1 MIHITLTSAKQTPAD
16 DPLGRTRYG
25 YSPEM
30 TPAEI
35 FDANHG
41 YYILGAR
48 ADRERYALFS
58 APAKPGPNKVVLA
71 VEIVSI
77 DPVPGRPG
85 HRQINGHPLEKG
97 HSVFDSYVGKPS
109 PVAGVRNPVT
119 YIESAEDL
127 RLCECG
133 CGTEVSHGP
142 FVSGHDQRALHE
154 RVAKIGTVAEFLRWF
169 DQTYQGRG
177 EEVGA
182 GTPEFR
188 HGQPRAFRRSD
199 WDLDKYEWPGG
210 LELFIYDD
218 GRVKLG
224 QWDSS
229 VVVQDVSNFA
239 AGKTRSSAHLVAVF
253 TPGRSEEDPD

>member
-1 MIHITLTSAKQTPAD
+1 
-16 DPLGRTRYG
+16 
-25 YSPEM
+25 
-30 TPAEI
+30 
-35 FDANHG
+35 
-41 YYILGAR
+41 
-48 ADRERYALFS
+48 
-58 APAKPGPNKVVLA
+58 
-71 VEIVSI
+71 
-77 DPVPGRPG
+77 
-85 HRQINGHPLEKG
+85 
-97 HSVFDSYVGKPS
+97 
-109 PVAGVRNPVT
+109 
-119 YIESAEDL
+119 
-127 RLCECG
+127 
-133 CGTEVSHGP
+133 VSHGP

-199 WDLDKYEWPGG
+199 WNLDKYEWPGG

-239 AGKTRSSAHLVAVF
+239 AGKTRSSAHVVAVF